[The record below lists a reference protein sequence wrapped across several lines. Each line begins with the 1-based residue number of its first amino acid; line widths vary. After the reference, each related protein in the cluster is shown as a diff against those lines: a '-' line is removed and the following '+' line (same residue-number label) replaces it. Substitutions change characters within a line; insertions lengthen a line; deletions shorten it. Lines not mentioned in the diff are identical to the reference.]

1 MRDFL
6 DRLTTAQKFLLI
18 GVLFL
23 MALALPAWMTV
34 QADLLVI
41 NVANTEQAGLA
52 PATATLN
59 MVKKTQTQRKHPQ
72 LASDPGVKALQTE
85 SMPTLALLHQYAV
98 DAGDEALAQRATELE
113 KSLQALKGDVSSHSQ
128 LIALQLDFLE
138 AIVDT
143 STLALD
149 PDADSFNFIMGTFL
163 AAPHLTESLAQ
174 LQLVSEKM
182 TREGQASVDDR
193 YQVVRALALARLH
206 QRNTHAFLGKAMAAK
221 PEIEPTIKPLVS
233 AAQQSAD
240 KALDMVDAHMFSAS
254 STVEV
259 SQLAPAFT
267 QAITDQY
274 AMMDATAKV
283 LDENLIGRAANAR
296 EHLMVVSTCVVVM
309 SLIAFLLSM
318 ALSRHLLD
326 ELGGEP
332 SYASS
337 VVRRIASGDFSVQV
351 QTRDSDRSSLL
362 YSMKL
367 MTQALSEGIGEINAT
382 VSAMARGQFD
392 QRVRADLKG
401 DLQTLKDS
409 INASVSDLG
418 QTIEAINI
426 VMNQVA
432 HGVLTARISI
442 AAQGD
447 LLSLKD
453 SINLTLSGLSENIRE
468 INQVMSSVAQGQLTA
483 KVTGNVEGDFDVLKQ
498 NINQSVASVAKAI
511 AQIAGQTRQVAV
523 AASQSSAAIGQISDG
538 AQNQMIAITQVGS
551 AIHNTMASMQ
561 EMTLD
566 SAQAIDKSRDAVLIV
581 RQGQDK
587 MSQMIGVVN
596 RIAQS
601 SEKITKITDVIE
613 EIANRTNLLS
623 LNAAIEAA
631 RAGEHGKGFAV
642 VASEVGK
649 LAISSGESTK
659 EISELVKHSVH
670 EVNDA
675 VRMVQEVASDMSR
688 IQSGSLETEAM
699 LQRISQSLEALN
711 ATGAGINNNVDSLNQ
726 IANRNA
732 AASEE
737 MTATVH
743 ELSTIAEETRQ
754 EVIRFVV

>member
-6 DRLTTAQKFLLI
+6 DRLTTAQKFVLI

-23 MALALPAWMTV
+23 LALALPAWMTV

-52 PATATLN
+52 PSLATLN
-59 MVKKTQTQRKHPQ
+59 MVNKTQTQRKQ
-72 LASDPGVKALQTE
+72 QQQSSESGAKALQTE
-85 SMPTLALLHQYAV
+85 AMPTLALLRQYAV
-98 DAGDEALAQRATELE
+98 DAGDDALVQRAAELE
-113 KSLQALKGDVSSHSQ
+113 KNLQSLGGDTSYTQ

-138 AIVDT
+138 AVVDT

-182 TREGQASVDDR
+182 AKEGHATVDDR
-193 YQVVRALALARLH
+193 HQVVRAMGLARLH
-206 QRNTHAFLGKAMAAK
+206 LRNTQAFLGKAMAAK
-221 PEIEPTIKPLVS
+221 PEIEPTLKPLVS
-233 AAQQSAD
+233 KAHQSAEQ
-240 KALDMVDAHMFSAS
+240 ALDMVDAHMFSTTS
-254 STVEV
+254 NVEV
-259 SQLAPAFT
+259 SKLAPALA
-267 QAITDQY
+267 QSIADQY
-274 AMMDATAKV
+274 AMMAANVKV
-283 LDENLIGRAANAR
+283 LDENLSGRAANAKQ
-296 EHLMVVSTCVVVM
+296 HLVIVSTCVVVM
-309 SLIAFLLSM
+309 SLIAFVLSM

-326 ELGGEP
+326 QLGGEP
-332 SYASS
+332 SYATS

-367 MTQALSEGIGEINAT
+367 MTQTLSEGIGEINTT

-432 HGVLTARISI
+432 HGVLSARISI

-468 INQVMSSVAQGQLTA
+468 INQVMSLVAQGQLTA
-483 KVTGNVEGDFDVLKQ
+483 KVTGNVEGDFNVLKQ

-538 AQNQMIAITQVGS
+538 AQNQMSAITQVGS
-551 AIHNTMASMQ
+551 AIQNTMASMQ
-561 EMTLD
+561 NMTLD

-587 MSQMIGVVN
+587 MTQMIGVVN

-649 LAISSGESTK
+649 LAVSSAESTK
-659 EISELVKHSVH
+659 EISELVKHSVN

-675 VRMVQEVASDMSR
+675 VSIVQEVASDMSR
-688 IQSGSLETEAM
+688 IQAGSVETEAM
-699 LQRISQSLEALN
+699 LQRISQSLETLN
-711 ATGAGINNNVDSLNQ
+711 GTAAGINQNVEALNH
-726 IANRNA
+726 IAHRNA